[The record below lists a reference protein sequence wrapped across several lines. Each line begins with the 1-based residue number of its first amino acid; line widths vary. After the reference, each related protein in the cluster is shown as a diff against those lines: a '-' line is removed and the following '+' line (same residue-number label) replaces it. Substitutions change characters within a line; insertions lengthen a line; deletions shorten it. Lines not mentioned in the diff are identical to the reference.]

1 MHQQTDMVYMCTYVS
16 NKPNKDIK
24 QMNKVLV
31 TLFIVIASVCILALI
46 VSGMEQLKYERVV
59 TAGVL
64 GIVVMPL
71 LLSMG
76 RDGRKQTASINRT
89 KSN

>member
-1 MHQQTDMVYMCTYVS
+1 VS

-46 VSGMEQLKYERVV
+46 VSGLEQLKYERVV

-64 GIVVMPL
+64 GVIVIPL

-76 RDGRKQTASINRT
+76 ESERKNLA
-89 KSN
+89 